1 MGSPLRAVAASAAFA
16 LLAGAALWPPRAV
29 YWHRLAAAVGDAVT
43 LALVGLL
50 ALALGAAFT
59 RVASVAVRPF
69 VVGAAVAYVV
79 GMGAI
84 AALLAPDSPVHLV
97 WYAALGACLVGG
109 AALQER
115 VGRSPTPAD

>member
-1 MGSPLRAVAASAAFA
+1 MGSPFRIVAASAVFA

-29 YWHRLAAAVGDAVT
+29 YWTRLGAAVGDAVA

-59 RVASVAVRPF
+59 RAASVAVRPF
-69 VVGAAVAYVV
+69 AVGVAVAYVV
-79 GMGAI
+79 GMVAI

-97 WYAALGACLVGG
+97 WYAVLGACLVGG
-109 AALQER
+109 AALQTR
-115 VGRSPTPAD
+115 TDRSPTPAD